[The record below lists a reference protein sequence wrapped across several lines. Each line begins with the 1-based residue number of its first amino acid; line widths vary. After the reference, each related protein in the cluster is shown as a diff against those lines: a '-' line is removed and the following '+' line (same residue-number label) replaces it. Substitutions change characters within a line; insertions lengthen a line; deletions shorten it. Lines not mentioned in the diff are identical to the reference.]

1 MSEADSGYSS
11 ERNPHKGNRGLTRA
25 WQAAKN
31 SWSGLLFAVR
41 EESAFRQEL
50 TLTACL
56 VPLALLLPFG
66 AVERLMLIGSVVLVL
81 IIELVNSSIEAAIDR
96 ISFEHHGLS
105 KRAKDY
111 GSAAVML
118 ALLTCAMVWIT
129 LTWRLLA
136 GRM

>member
-1 MSEADSGYSS
+1 MKDDNTEYSS
-11 ERNPHKGNRGLTRA
+11 EDNPHKGNRGLTRA
-25 WQAAKN
+25 WEAGKN
-31 SWSGLLFAVR
+31 SWSGLVFAVR

-56 VPLALLLPFG
+56 VPLAVLMPFG
-66 AVERLMLIGSVVLVL
+66 AVERLLLIGSVLLVL
-81 IIELVNSSIEAAIDR
+81 IVELLNSSIEAAIDR

-118 ALLTCAMVWIT
+118 ALLICAMVWIT
-129 LTWRLLA
+129 LTYRLFA
-136 GRM
+136 G